1 MAELVAATAPEE
13 NARQPPH
20 SYGIIAAALLRSL
33 LAAASTPQLD
43 DFYKTVAGIS
53 FTLLGL
59 WWIVVQ
65 LKYKEGAGDP
75 TQRRHAYGVL
85 LFFLL
90 PGVMT
95 LISSVNSDLS
105 LLWRIAFGLTAA
117 LGIIEIVL
125 YLATPGLK
133 TAGGRALRWFAMAVY
148 ALILA
153 FAARPQLAADLGI
166 GLAPREAEAI
176 LVGLVIV
183 VGVNLAWLGLTESGE
198 TAGA

>member
-1 MAELVAATAPEE
+1 ME
-13 NARQPPH
+13 
-20 SYGIIAAALLRSL
+20 AAAP
-33 LAAASTPQLD
+33 APPLD

-59 WWIVVQ
+59 WWVVVQ

-75 TQRRHAYGVL
+75 TRRRHAYGVMMY
-85 LFFLL
+85 FLL

-95 LISSVNSDLS
+95 LVSAVNSDHLS
-105 LLWRIAFGLTAA
+105 LLWRIAFGVAAA
-117 LGIIEIVL
+117 LGLLEIAL
-125 YLATPGLK
+125 YWLTPGLK
-133 TAGGRALRWFAMAVY
+133 TATATALRWCAFVVY
-148 ALILA
+148 AFILVVA
-153 FAARPQLAADLGI
+153 IHPMLPVQVGL

-176 LVGLVIV
+176 LVGLLIV